1 MRIHLKHLVFIL
13 LIGFALSA
21 CKKKTTTP
29 TDSCSEI
36 TDTRDGQK
44 YKVVKIGDQC
54 WMAENLNYETATNSF
69 CYGDDPANCDEHG
82 KMYTWGAANSSCPN
96 GWRLPTKAE
105 FDKLIDELGGVNI
118 AGGKL
123 KEGGSSGFNAK
134 LSGFRDSQKN
144 GKYSLKGVAV
154 TFWTSTPDNNLS
166 NVYKA
171 LSLIKSSE
179 EAFKDIAL
187 NADAVSCRCIKD

>member
-13 LIGFALSA
+13 FIGLAFSS

-82 KMYTWGAANSSCPN
+82 RLYVFDVAQTACPD
-96 GWRLPTKAE
+96 GWHVPTKAE
-105 FDKLIDELGGVNI
+105 VETLIAELGGDKV

-123 KEGGSSGFNAK
+123 KEGGSSGFNLK
-134 LSGFRDSQKN
+134 MSGVKDNVQ
-144 GKYSLKGVAV
+144 GYALKGVGVA
-154 TFWTSTPDNNLS
+154 FWTSTS
-166 NVYKA
+166 SGSIGRYAAGV
-171 LSLIKSSE
+171 IKSKNEITVSSDH
-179 EAFKDIAL
+179 KDSA
-187 NADAVSCRCIKD
+187 NTCRCIKD